1 MTFTYYCLC
10 FQIEKKMKQ
19 KRTLN
24 TEVKVILR
32 KTQQE
37 PNLDK
42 ELKDKYETR
51 VHSSLQLQTDMIVE
65 L

>member
-1 MTFTYYCLC
+1 
-10 FQIEKKMKQ
+10 MKQ